1 MAVDSGELPVS
12 KQEEREQGP
21 EEEAKRAR
29 AGSSKPVRQELGT
42 GFVHTNSV

>member
-21 EEEAKRAR
+21 EEAKRAR
-29 AGSSKPVRQELGT
+29 AGRSKPVRQELGT